1 MYCTNI
7 SAKKNPETQQNL
19 GGVNFFGFKLKY
31 NNLND
36 KIFWESVKE
45 YWNKTDIII
54 SNVDYKKEISNSDG
68 SGILSRKLLNFCLLP
83 VKQEVRA
90 FIYNIYLFVTRKFGN
105 KMKKILAQITLKNF
119 LGVHTQNSEST

>member
-7 SAKKNPETQQNL
+7 SAKKNPETQQQNL
-19 GGVNFFGFKLKY
+19 GGLNFFGFKLKY

-68 SGILSRKLLNFCLLP
+68 SGILSRKLHSFCLLP

-90 FIYNIYLFVTRKFGN
+90 FIYNISVTY
-105 KMKKILAQITLKNF
+105 
-119 LGVHTQNSEST
+119 S

>member
-19 GGVNFFGFKLKY
+19 GGLNFFGFKLKY

-54 SNVDYKKEISNSDG
+54 SNVDYKKEISNSDR
-68 SGILSRKLLNFCLLP
+68 SGILSRKLHIFCLFP
-83 VKQEVRA
+83 VIQEVRA
-90 FIYNIYLFVTRKFGN
+90 FI
-105 KMKKILAQITLKNF
+105 
-119 LGVHTQNSEST
+119 QNVSVIHN